1 MKLTKPIA
9 ESPIVKRMPPKKLQ
23 PSNLLPP
30 LPEGSTGVSVLV
42 GVGATVGEVGAAVG
56 LVVGVA
62 GVVVVELV
70 VTGVVGLA
78 VVFVVVE
85 LEVVEVTV
93 VVDVA
98 VVVVV
103 LVDDELGV
111 GGVVVPGVKVV
122 VVVSSSGVKLVSN
135 LGVTVLVLSSGLG
148 QDSSIRWTSSRVTFG
163 FKLRMASSVKLE
175 STHSV
180 SELLNVANLQL
191 SRIRHPAQVSLRSP
205 QTTVS

>member
-1 MKLTKPIA
+1 LKLTKPIA

-42 GVGATVGEVGAAVG
+42 GVGATVGVVGAAVG
-56 LVVGVA
+56 LVVGA
-62 GVVVVELV
+62 AVVVELV

-122 VVVSSSGVKLVSN
+122 VVVSFSGVKLVSN

-148 QDSSIRWTSSRVTFG
+148 QDSSVRWTSSRVTFG

-175 STHSV
+175 STQSV

>member
-1 MKLTKPIA
+1 LKLTKPIA

-56 LVVGVA
+56 LVVGA
-62 GVVVVELV
+62 AVVVELV

-122 VVVSSSGVKLVSN
+122 VVVSFSGVKLVSN
-135 LGVTVLVLSSGLG
+135 LGVTVLVLSSVLG
-148 QDSSIRWTSSRVTFG
+148 HVSSARWTSSRVAFG
-163 FKLRMASSVKLE
+163 FKSRIAFSVKLS
-175 STHSV
+175 STHSA
-180 SELLNVANLQL
+180 SELSNVANLQL
-191 SRIRHPAQVSLRSP
+191 SRVRHPAQVSLSSP
-205 QTTVS
+205 QETVS

>member
-30 LPEGSTGVSVLV
+30 LPEGSTGVSV
-42 GVGATVGEVGAAVG
+42 GVGATVVVVGAAV
-56 LVVGVA
+56 
-62 GVVVVELV
+62 VVVVELV

-98 VVVVV
+98 VVVLV

-122 VVVSSSGVKLVSN
+122 VVVTFSGVKLVSN
-135 LGVTVLVLSSGLG
+135 LGVTVLVLSSVPGH
-148 QDSSIRWTSSRVTFG
+148 DSSLKWTSSRVTFG
-163 FKLRMASSVKLE
+163 FKLLISSSVKLE
-175 STHSV
+175 LTQSV
-180 SELLNVANLQL
+180 SELLKVANLQL
-191 SRIRHPAQVSLRSP
+191 SRVKHPAQVSLSSS
-205 QTTVS
+205 QATVS

>member
-1 MKLTKPIA
+1 LKLTKPIA

-56 LVVGVA
+56 LVVGA
-62 GVVVVELV
+62 AVVVELV

-98 VVVVV
+98 VVVLV

-122 VVVSSSGVKLVSN
+122 VVVSFSGVKLVSN

-148 QDSSIRWTSSRVTFG
+148 QDSSLRWTSSRVTFG

-175 STHSV
+175 STQSV

-191 SRIRHPAQVSLRSP
+191 SRVRHPAQVSLSSP

>member
-30 LPEGSTGVSVLV
+30 LPEGSTGVSV
-42 GVGATVGEVGAAVG
+42 GVGATVVVVGAAV
-56 LVVGVA
+56 
-62 GVVVVELV
+62 VVVVELV

-78 VVFVVVE
+78 VVFIVVE

-98 VVVVV
+98 VVVLV

-122 VVVSSSGVKLVSN
+122 VVVTFSGVKLVSN
-135 LGVTVLVLSSGLG
+135 LGVTVLVLSSVPGH
-148 QDSSIRWTSSRVTFG
+148 DSSLRWTSSRVTFG
-163 FKLRMASSVKLE
+163 FKLLISSSVKLE
-175 STHSV
+175 LTQSV
-180 SELLNVANLQL
+180 SELLKVANLQL
-191 SRIRHPAQVSLRSP
+191 SRVKHPAQVSLSSS
-205 QTTVS
+205 QATVS

>member
-30 LPEGSTGVSVLV
+30 LPEGSTGVSV
-42 GVGATVGEVGAAVG
+42 GVGATVVVVGAAV
-56 LVVGVA
+56 
-62 GVVVVELV
+62 VVVVELV

-78 VVFVVVE
+78 VVFIVVE

-98 VVVVV
+98 VVVLV

-122 VVVSSSGVKLVSN
+122 VVVTFSGVKLVSN
-135 LGVTVLVLSSGLG
+135 LGVTVLVLSSDPGH
-148 QDSSIRWTSSRVTFG
+148 DSSLRWTSSRVTFG
-163 FKLRMASSVKLE
+163 FKLLISSSVKLE
-175 STHSV
+175 LTQSV
-180 SELLNVANLQL
+180 SELLKVANLQL
-191 SRIRHPAQVSLRSP
+191 SRVKHPAQVSLSSS
-205 QTTVS
+205 QATVS

>member
-1 MKLTKPIA
+1 LKLTKPIA

-42 GVGATVGEVGAAVG
+42 GVGATVGVVGAAVG
-56 LVVGVA
+56 LVVGAAV
-62 GVVVVELV
+62 VVVVELV

-93 VVDVA
+93 VLEVA
-98 VVVVV
+98 EVV
-103 LVDDELGV
+103 LVLVADELGV

-122 VVVSSSGVKLVSN
+122 VVVSFSGVKLVSN
-135 LGVTVLVLSSGLG
+135 LGGTVLVLSSVWGH
-148 QDSSIRWTSSRVTFG
+148 DSSRRWTSSRVTLG
-163 FKLRMASSVKLE
+163 FKLRISFSVKLV
-175 STHSV
+175 STQSV
-180 SELLNVANLQL
+180 SELLKVANLQL
-191 SRIRHPAQVSLRSP
+191 PGVRHPAQVSLSSP
-205 QTTVS
+205 QETVS

>member
-1 MKLTKPIA
+1 LKLTKPIA

-42 GVGATVGEVGAAVG
+42 GVGATVGVVGAAVG
-56 LVVGVA
+56 LVVGASV
-62 GVVVVELV
+62 VVVVELV

-85 LEVVEVTV
+85 LEVVEVIV

-98 VVVVV
+98 EVV
-103 LVDDELGV
+103 LVLVADELGV

-122 VVVSSSGVKLVSN
+122 VVVSFSGVKLVSN
-135 LGVTVLVLSSGLG
+135 LGGTVLVLSSVLG
-148 QDSSIRWTSSRVTFG
+148 HESSRRWTSSRVTLG
-163 FKLRMASSVKLE
+163 FKF
-175 STHSV
+175 
-180 SELLNVANLQL
+180 
-191 SRIRHPAQVSLRSP
+191 
-205 QTTVS
+205 

>member
-1 MKLTKPIA
+1 LKLTKPIA

-42 GVGATVGEVGAAVG
+42 VVGAAVGVVGAAVG
-56 LVVGVA
+56 LVVGA
-62 GVVVVELV
+62 AVVVELV

-98 VVVVV
+98 VVVLV

-122 VVVSSSGVKLVSN
+122 VVVSFSGVKLVSN

-148 QDSSIRWTSSRVTFG
+148 QDSSVRWTSSRVTFG

-175 STHSV
+175 STQSV

>member
-1 MKLTKPIA
+1 
-9 ESPIVKRMPPKKLQ
+9 MPPKKLQ

-42 GVGATVGEVGAAVG
+42 GVGATVGVVGVAVG
-56 LVVGVA
+56 LVVGASV
-62 GVVVVELV
+62 VVVVELV

-93 VVDVA
+93 VVEVA
-98 VVVVV
+98 EVVLV

-122 VVVSSSGVKLVSN
+122 VVVSFSGVKLVSN
-135 LGVTVLVLSSGLG
+135 LGGTVLVLSSVLG
-148 QDSSIRWTSSRVTFG
+148 HESSRRWTSSRVTLG
-163 FKLRMASSVKLE
+163 FKF
-175 STHSV
+175 
-180 SELLNVANLQL
+180 
-191 SRIRHPAQVSLRSP
+191 
-205 QTTVS
+205 

>member
-1 MKLTKPIA
+1 
-9 ESPIVKRMPPKKLQ
+9 MPPKKLQ

-30 LPEGSTGVSVLV
+30 LPEGSTGVSV
-42 GVGATVGEVGAAVG
+42 GVGATVVVVGAAVV
-56 LVVGVA
+56 VVGAAV
-62 GVVVVELV
+62 VVVVELV

-98 VVVVV
+98 VVVLV

-122 VVVSSSGVKLVSN
+122 VVVTFSGVKLVSN
-135 LGVTVLVLSSGLG
+135 LGVTVLVLSSVSGHE
-148 QDSSIRWTSSRVTFG
+148 SSVRWTSSRVTFG
-163 FKLRMASSVKLE
+163 FKFRISSSVELR
-175 STHSV
+175 STQSV
-180 SELLNVANLQL
+180 SELLNEANLQL
-191 SRIRHPAQVSLRSP
+191 SRVKHPAQVSLSSP
-205 QTTVS
+205 QTTLS

>member
-42 GVGATVGEVGAAVG
+42 VVGAAVGVVGAAVG
-56 LVVGVA
+56 LVVGA
-62 GVVVVELV
+62 ADVVVVELV
-70 VTGVVGLA
+70 VTGVVGIA

-98 VVVVV
+98 VVVIV

-122 VVVSSSGVKLVSN
+122 VVVSFSGVKLVSN

-148 QDSSIRWTSSRVTFG
+148 QDSSLRWTSSRVTFG
-163 FKLRMASSVKLE
+163 FKLRMPSSVKLK
-175 STHSV
+175 STQSV
-180 SELLNVANLQL
+180 SELSNVANLQL
-191 SRIRHPAQVSLRSP
+191 SRVRHPAQVSLRSP

>member
-1 MKLTKPIA
+1 
-9 ESPIVKRMPPKKLQ
+9 MPPKKLQ

-42 GVGATVGEVGAAVG
+42 GVGATVGVVGAAVG
-56 LVVGVA
+56 LVVGAAV
-62 GVVVVELV
+62 VVVVELV

-122 VVVSSSGVKLVSN
+122 VVVSFSGVKLVSN
-135 LGVTVLVLSSGLG
+135 LGVTVLVLSSVLG
-148 QDSSIRWTSSRVTFG
+148 QDSSLRWTSVRVSFG
-163 FKLRMASSVKLE
+163 FKSRIAFSVKFK
-175 STHSV
+175 STHSA
-180 SELLNVANLQL
+180 SELSNVANLQL
-191 SRIRHPAQVSLRSP
+191 SRVRHPAQVSLSSP

>member
-30 LPEGSTGVSVLV
+30 LPEGSTGVSV
-42 GVGATVGEVGAAVG
+42 GVGATVVVVGAAV
-56 LVVGVA
+56 
-62 GVVVVELV
+62 VVVVELV

-78 VVFVVVE
+78 VVFNVVVE

-98 VVVVV
+98 VVVLV

-122 VVVSSSGVKLVSN
+122 VVVTFSGVKLVSN
-135 LGVTVLVLSSGLG
+135 LGVTVLVLSSIPGH
-148 QDSSIRWTSSRVTFG
+148 DSSLRWTSSRVTFG
-163 FKLRMASSVKLE
+163 FKLLISSSVKLE
-175 STHSV
+175 LTQSV
-180 SELLNVANLQL
+180 SELLKVANLQL
-191 SRIRHPAQVSLRSP
+191 SRVKHPAQVSLSSS
-205 QTTVS
+205 QATVS

>member
-1 MKLTKPIA
+1 MYLKLTKPIA

-42 GVGATVGEVGAAVG
+42 GVGATVGVVGAAVG
-56 LVVGVA
+56 LVVGA
-62 GVVVVELV
+62 
-70 VTGVVGLA
+70 A
-78 VVFVVVE
+78 VVVVVE

-93 VVDVA
+93 VVDVT
-98 VVVVV
+98 VVVLV

-135 LGVTVLVLSSGLG
+135 LGVTVLVLSSVLG
-148 QDSSIRWTSSRVTFG
+148 HVSSLKWTSSRVSFG
-163 FKLRMASSVKLE
+163 FKLRIAFSVKLS
-175 STHSV
+175 STHSA
-180 SELLNVANLQL
+180 SELSNVANLQ
-191 SRIRHPAQVSLRSP
+191 SPVVRHPAQVSLNSP
-205 QTTVS
+205 QEKVSW

>member
-30 LPEGSTGVSVLV
+30 LPEGSTGVSV
-42 GVGATVGEVGAAVG
+42 GVGATVVVVGAAV
-56 LVVGVA
+56 
-62 GVVVVELV
+62 VVVVELV

-98 VVVVV
+98 VVVLV

-122 VVVSSSGVKLVSN
+122 VVVTFSGVKLVSN
-135 LGVTVLVLSSGLG
+135 LGVTVLVLSSVPGH
-148 QDSSIRWTSSRVTFG
+148 DSSLRWTSSRVTFG
-163 FKLRMASSVKLE
+163 FKLLISSSVKLVL
-175 STHSV
+175 TQSV
-180 SELLNVANLQL
+180 SELMKVANLQL
-191 SRIRHPAQVSLRSP
+191 SRVKHPAQVSLSSS
-205 QTTVS
+205 QATVS